1 MGCQVSPA
9 LSQSLIDA
17 TKSVKRCCE
26 QGLKVALMPTLIRFI
41 IIMLFLGG
49 LAAGA
54 MFALTV
60 FVEPREKEVSQRV
73 PARDLF
79 GN

>member
-1 MGCQVSPA
+1 
-9 LSQSLIDA
+9 
-17 TKSVKRCCE
+17 
-26 QGLKVALMPTLIRFI
+26 MPTLIRFVI
-41 IIMLFLGG
+41 VLLFLAG

-60 FVEPREKEVSQRV
+60 FVEPREKEVSVRV
-73 PARDLF
+73 PTRDLF